1 MPLTPKCCDS
11 GYKKAV
17 NPPSKSRRRLLIGLG
32 LLGLTGALFQPAHK
46 LLEVRRG
53 TKTWTEKWHR
63 PPRVKNEPGKLL
75 ALEHANRLPA
85 RIEND
90 LTLKQADSPW
100 IIDHDVMIPAGVT
113 LTIEAGSEILSGRKH
128 YITVEG
134 RILVK
139 GTADN
144 PVRLGAYSS
153 AEVDKWAGILI
164 INTRTPSIFQHV
176 AFENSY
182 YGMRLVH
189 AAATWTACLFR
200 NVREVCSAFKSEV
213 VFKDCLI
220 DYKDYPGQA
229 NINVLK
235 FQKSS
240 VRVEDCTIYC
250 PDSDYKVDGVDAD
263 YLEKGVF
270 RGNRLYGGIC
280 PGADAIDIGKG
291 SRNILIENNIITGFV
306 DKGVSVGEGANVV
319 INNNIIARCAMGVG
333 IKDSAQ
339 AKITR
344 STFYDNDFA
353 INCYEKVPGQGG
365 GHAEID
371 RCIIANSQE
380 APFKIDSKSSILF
393 TNTLCDQQLLPG
405 AENRQGTPEFEDI
418 QRNRF
423 NCSGIVWADGS
434 TASCRLSGASIGAS
448 INPVDE

>member
-1 MPLTPKCCDS
+1 MAAAIK
-11 GYKKAV
+11 
-17 NPPSKSRRRLLIGLG
+17 
-32 LLGLTGALFQPAHK
+32 
-46 LLEVRRG
+46 
-53 TKTWTEKWHR
+53 
-63 PPRVKNEPGKLL
+63 
-75 ALEHANRLPA
+75 
-85 RIEND
+85 
-90 LTLKQADSPW
+90 
-100 IIDHDVMIPAGVT
+100 
-113 LTIEAGSEILSGRKH
+113 
-128 YITVEG
+128 
-134 RILVK
+134 
-139 GTADN
+139 
-144 PVRLGAYSS
+144 
-153 AEVDKWAGILI
+153 LI

-182 YGMRLVH
+182 YGTRLVH

-213 VFKDCLI
+213 VFKECLI

-339 AKITR
+339 AKVTR
-344 STFYDNDFA
+344 STFYGNDFA

-365 GHAEID
+365 GMP
-371 RCIIANSQE
+371 R
-380 APFKIDSKSSILF
+380 
-393 TNTLCDQQLLPG
+393 
-405 AENRQGTPEFEDI
+405 
-418 QRNRF
+418 
-423 NCSGIVWADGS
+423 
-434 TASCRLSGASIGAS
+434 
-448 INPVDE
+448 

>member
-11 GYKKAV
+11 GYKKAL

-182 YGMRLVH
+182 YGTRLVH
-189 AAATWTACLFR
+189 AAATWTACSFR

-213 VFKDCLI
+213 VFKECLI

-235 FQKSS
+235 FQKS
-240 VRVEDCTIYC
+240 
-250 PDSDYKVDGVDAD
+250 
-263 YLEKGVF
+263 
-270 RGNRLYGGIC
+270 
-280 PGADAIDIGKG
+280 
-291 SRNILIENNIITGFV
+291 
-306 DKGVSVGEGANVV
+306 
-319 INNNIIARCAMGVG
+319 
-333 IKDSAQ
+333 
-339 AKITR
+339 
-344 STFYDNDFA
+344 
-353 INCYEKVPGQGG
+353 
-365 GHAEID
+365 
-371 RCIIANSQE
+371 
-380 APFKIDSKSSILF
+380 
-393 TNTLCDQQLLPG
+393 
-405 AENRQGTPEFEDI
+405 
-418 QRNRF
+418 
-423 NCSGIVWADGS
+423 
-434 TASCRLSGASIGAS
+434 
-448 INPVDE
+448 